1 MKQLKEAALDVLL
14 EAIAGLEGVDAEQLP
29 TREELAKAFSR
40 PPSADKGD
48 LAFPCFPLAKLLK
61 TAPPKI
67 AAELKDKAVCGGLI
81 ARVEALGPYLNFFA
95 DPRGLLGDLC
105 GSL

>member
-14 EAIAGLEGVDAEQLP
+14 EAIGQLEGVAPEGLP
-29 TREELAKAFSR
+29 AREELVKAFSR

-67 AAELKDKAVCGGLI
+67 S
-81 ARVEALGPYLNFFA
+81 ALSRSRSSN
-95 DPRGLLGDLC
+95 D
-105 GSL
+105 SL